1 MKYILKKELTLST
14 SILSY
19 LFILFGLMF
28 FIPGYPIL
36 CGVFFVTLGI
46 FQSFQNAREAND
58 IIFSALLPIAKK
70 DVVKGK
76 FIFSC
81 FTELCSIILM
91 SIATALR
98 MTVLQNADVYRSN
111 ALMNAN
117 PFALGM
123 ALLIFGIF
131 NLIFIGGFFKTA
143 YKFGWPFVTHII
155 LTFVMIGIGEALY
168 HIPGLEALN
177 AFGFECFRLQ
187 FCLLA
192 LGAVAYI
199 ALTLLSY
206 QCACRNF
213 ERIDL

>member
-1 MKYILKKELTLST
+1 MENNEVKLEVEQEPKKPKHHPKLGLT
-14 SILSY
+14 
-19 LFILFGLMF
+19 FM
-28 FIPGYPIL
+28 
-36 CGVFFVTLGI
+36 VF
-46 FQSFQNAREAND
+46 S
-58 IIFSALLPIAKK
+58 
-70 DVVKGK
+70 VV
-76 FIFSC
+76 
-81 FTELCSIILM
+81 
-91 SIATALR
+91 
-98 MTVLQNADVYRSN
+98 
-111 ALMNAN
+111 
-117 PFALGM
+117 FAIV
-123 ALLIFGIF
+123 ALIFGIF

-143 YKFGWPFVTHII
+143 YKFGRPFVTHII